1 MEAQVEVKQLQR
13 QKEVINEANAQI
25 TRSMEQLK
33 EGPQKE
39 MLHIKK
45 IIEKFH
51 KKTEE
56 DIEVATT
63 TALQQWCGQAAELQ
77 VLRADKANR
86 NLKGSGFWKLDKA
99 NAEAVQANLKA
110 DFQRIAITHH
120 EEIAKL
126 LSKQWE
132 YVEQI
137 AKEAL
142 TVAEP
147 VLPAAEENILHILED
162 DEEDP
167 AESG

>member
-1 MEAQVEVKQLQR
+1 MTEIQAQLDRVKMEAQVQLKQLQR
-13 QKEVINEANAQI
+13 RKDVINEANTQI
-25 TRSMEQLK
+25 TRLMEQLK
-33 EGPQKE
+33 EGPQKA

-45 IIEKFH
+45 IIKKFC
-51 KKTEE
+51 KQTEE
-56 DIEVATT
+56 DLK
-63 TALQQWCGQAAELQ
+63 LQ
-77 VLRADKANR
+77 ANR

-99 NAEAVQANLKA
+99 NTKTVQANLKA
-110 DFQRIAITHH
+110 DFQQIAITYH

-126 LSKQWE
+126 LSKQRE

-142 TVAEP
+142 TVTDHVIP
-147 VLPAAEENILHILED
+147 VVEENILHILED